1 MKQLDYI
8 TSHKIRKHEHYWI
21 VRIARETMLCC
32 RCCVY
37 LSAGLPVECEDK
49 ETPVNKITESVNVVQ
64 KEPIQST
71 NNAVY
76 SKITHRIT
84 MFDSYMINSFI
95 YKFWFTTAIAQNNC
109 STSVIVMS
117 MSQYYCNVE
126 LLQQ

>member
-37 LSAGLPVECEDK
+37 LSVGLPVECEDK
-49 ETPVNKITESVNVVQ
+49 ETLVNKITESVNVVQ

-95 YKFWFTTAIAQNNC
+95 
-109 STSVIVMS
+109 
-117 MSQYYCNVE
+117 
-126 LLQQ
+126 